1 MTAGLPSMES
11 GGSTH
16 PRRILAALL
25 IATIAVAPAHAQS
38 APPAAIESAAPY
50 DIEDAAMTTD
60 TGDAPEVSE
69 PIARALP
76 SEATTPAEHAEAAP
90 AERAPPSSVDQVIYK
105 GLVGNLLEAV
115 PLDPEQ
121 RVQLQRGNA
130 IINNA
135 FTGRSL
141 AMLLGIASP
150 PLMIAGLIWG
160 IWSAFNIKP
169 AQTDTRTAL
178 APLEPAIQAQEPA
191 DPVTAPHGDG
201 TRLVDG
207 GHVAAQSLD

>member
-1 MTAGLPSMES
+1 MTAGLPGTES

-16 PRRILAALL
+16 RRRILAALL

-38 APPAAIESAAPY
+38 APPAAIQGAAPC
-50 DIEDAAMTTD
+50 DVEHAALTTD

-69 PIARALP
+69 PIA
-76 SEATTPAEHAEAAP
+76 EAPAPQAATPAEHAEAAP
-90 AERAPPSSVDQVIYK
+90 AERAPASSVEQVIYK
-105 GLVGNLLEAV
+105 GLVGHILEAV

-169 AQTDTRTAL
+169 AQIDTRTAL

-191 DPVTAPHGDG
+191 EPAPAPHGDS